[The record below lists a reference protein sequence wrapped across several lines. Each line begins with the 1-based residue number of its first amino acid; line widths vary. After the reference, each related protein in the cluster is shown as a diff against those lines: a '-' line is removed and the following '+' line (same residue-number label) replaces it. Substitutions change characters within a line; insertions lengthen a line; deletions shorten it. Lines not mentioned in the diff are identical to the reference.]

1 MDRMIHKHVLFKLFL
16 LIFELLLES
25 NSLLDLFLRQI
36 YWDIQFNPI
45 KKKYACFFL
54 SPLPLAYF
62 FLSPLPPPKFGPH
75 FCL

>member
-45 KKKYACFFL
+45 KKNMHVFL
-54 SPLPLAYF
+54 FS
-62 FLSPLPPPKFGPH
+62 LSLQNLDHIFVYNKVDY
-75 FCL
+75 LMSIL

>member
-45 KKKYACFFL
+45 KKICMFFFSIIL
-54 SPLPLAYF
+54 THCIS
-62 FLSPLPPPKFGPH
+62 
-75 FCL
+75 

>member
-45 KKKYACFFL
+45 KKNML
-54 SPLPLAYF
+54 
-62 FLSPLPPPKFGPH
+62 GPH

>member
-45 KKKYACFFL
+45 KKICMFFF
-54 SPLPLAYF
+54 S
-62 FLSPLPPPKFGPH
+62 PPPPQNLDHIFVYNKVDY
-75 FCL
+75 LMSIL